1 MFPLRTGFS
10 FPTEKKGSTA
20 PVNSTFYKAVLPT
33 SGKLLAGFDTTEL
46 DMVGTTIS
54 TEQPAH
60 AYRDSIYG
68 PLQIIRTPT
77 D

>member
-1 MFPLRTGFS
+1 M
-10 FPTEKKGSTA
+10 

-46 DMVGTTIS
+46 DMVALTYVS
-54 TEQPAH
+54 TEQPAP

-68 PLQIIRTPT
+68 TLQITRMSM